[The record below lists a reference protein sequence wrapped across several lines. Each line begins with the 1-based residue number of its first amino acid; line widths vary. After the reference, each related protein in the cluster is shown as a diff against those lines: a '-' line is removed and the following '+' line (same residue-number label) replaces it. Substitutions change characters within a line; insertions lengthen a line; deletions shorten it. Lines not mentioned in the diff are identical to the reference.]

1 MRRFLCAA
9 LVVAT
14 GVAGLFVGV
23 DPANAATS
31 ITAPTGNPFVVPG
44 NAGGDPTPFTVTA
57 TGFPVGSNVYVEQ
70 CDGTLPTAIGWDPTT
85 NCDLGSSPAPQV
97 ADANGTVTFLLTDPN
112 FSFHPFKGPSP
123 QGIFN
128 CLSPNDP
135 SPANGLPDY
144 RTCRIRVSSN
154 NSAATA
160 DQVFLPIQL
169 PDDDGTVPPPPLK
182 VGISDTG
189 VLEGNANTRP
199 VTFTVSLSRASV
211 TPVTVEYATVSST
224 ATAPSDYTAKTGTL
238 TIPAGLISVTQA
250 ISVKGD
256 TVQELAETFK
266 VVLSDPTGATIN
278 RANGFAQILNDD
290 PPKAGVRMGIGN
302 ASVLEGNAARRSLRF
317 TVSLSKVHTQSVTVQ
332 YATTAGT
339 ATAPSDFEART
350 GTLTIPAGKTSAL
363 ILILIKGDETDEL
376 TETFTVKLSNP
387 VRAVI
392 DRATG
397 SGRITNDD

>member
-1 MRRFLCAA
+1 M
-9 LVVAT
+9 
-14 GVAGLFVGV
+14 AGLFVGV
-23 DPANAATS
+23 DPASAAS
-31 ITAPTGNPFVVPG
+31 ITAPTGNPYVVPG
-44 NAGGDPTPFTVTA
+44 NAGGDPIPFTVGA
-57 TGFPVGSNVYVEQ
+57 TGFAVGSNVFVEQ
-70 CDGTLPTAIGWDPTT
+70 CDGVLPTAVGWDPTT

-97 ADANGTVTFLLTDPN
+97 ADANGSVTFLLTDPN
-112 FSFHPFKGPSP
+112 FAFSPFKGPSP

-135 SPANGLPDY
+135 SPANGLPDF

-160 DQVFLPIQL
+160 DQVFLPIEL
-169 PDDDGTVPPPPLK
+169 PDDDSTVPSPPLK

-199 VTFTVSLSRASV
+199 VTFTVSLSRASLS
-211 TPVTVEYATVSST
+211 PVTVDYTTVAGT
-224 ATAPSDYTAKTGTL
+224 ATAPSDFTAKSGTL

-256 TVQELAETFK
+256 TVQEPAETFK
-266 VVLSDPTGATIN
+266 VVLSSPTGATIN
-278 RANGFAQILNDD
+278 RPNGFAQILNDD
-290 PPKAGVRMGIGN
+290 PPRAGVRMGIGN

-317 TVSLSKVHTQSVTVQ
+317 TVSISKVHTQSVQVS

-339 ATAPSDFEART
+339 ATAPGDFVART
-350 GTLTIPAGKTSAL
+350 GTVTIPAGKTSAL

-376 TETFTVKLSNP
+376 TETFTVKLTNP